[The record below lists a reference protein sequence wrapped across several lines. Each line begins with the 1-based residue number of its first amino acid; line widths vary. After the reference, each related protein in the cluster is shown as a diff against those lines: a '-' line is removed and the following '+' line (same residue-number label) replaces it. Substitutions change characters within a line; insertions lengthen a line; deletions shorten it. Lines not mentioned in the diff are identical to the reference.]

1 MWVFTTYIQCH
12 TDTQV
17 VAEKK
22 STQWNSLTFK
32 RQIKL
37 LRPGQNVVGYTTF
50 ITAYV
55 VQLKVPI

>member
-1 MWVFTTYIQCH
+1 MWVFTIYIQCH

-32 RQIKL
+32 RHIKL
-37 LRPGQNVVGYTTF
+37 LRPGQNVVGYTILLLLLLHT
-50 ITAYV
+50 
-55 VQLKVPI
+55 LCN

>member
-1 MWVFTTYIQCH
+1 MWIFTTYIQYH

-37 LRPGQNVVGYTTF
+37 LWPGQNVVGYT
-50 ITAYV
+50 IS
-55 VQLKVPI
+55 LLLLLHMLCN